1 MLPNLLRRSVIA
13 VSCGLALASCSG
25 GGNAPATPI
34 AAGDSQQP
42 QLAAQ
47 APASSASATVA
58 SVSLG
63 RSAKPASFSAGGE
76 TATLGLYS
84 SGAKQGAALSISV
97 PAPRSQMKPQTA
109 ASASPNACATYVPP
123 SIDITNPFPF
133 PIVLTSNDLKYVSI
147 LLLTKCN
154 VVGDGYNVALNEIA
168 PSAGVPTTVGDVKG
182 VKIAGPY
189 YGVTDFLARANA
201 TYTFAARST
210 SQLSFV
216 SATVNPST
224 GYPYPTSQAVTFPP
238 NTPTMLGSV
247 PTASCSSSAP
257 GPGCPNGK
265 GTMTSVALMTQTT
278 SGGSASVD
286 CFNTTDPRFAA
297 IPQSDIALFPGV
309 VKGACQFDSGSATI
323 SLGTT
328 VTFTIT
334 NPDPDTAHGLLEG
347 PPVQVPCTQVTSGNT
362 ITATCPTTGPN
373 GTGFTVGTNPT
384 TEYEY
389 FLFGNDPGPVA
400 NVQLSPSWVSVAAG
414 TASSGYT
421 FALPT
426 FATYPVTM
434 KIDGDVN
441 HNLSMSELTPTACTP
456 GGQQNDMTQIAPGTI
471 LVNCATGHQQGI
483 DVTYNGGT
491 WQYQHNGIV
500 GQNQDCDASCV
511 AYAAIDLYDA
521 TGTTLV
527 QGDGSGATINGA
539 SNALATIDPIAIV
552 DPVSGALEDPNG
564 VTVNLP
570 LADAG
575 GNATVLKVTE
585 ANINALNDTSVVF
598 NFTQPTYGPLFGLNV
613 YYGGSQFV
621 TSGSPFLPVGNTN
634 GLAHLPYGVGL
645 DIQAN
650 QLGGTG
656 LLFISPPEPP
666 GSHAPPAGIV
676 NVVIPQAGSSAPPSP
691 LPSAFAMRRR
701 VP

>member
-63 RSAKPASFSAGGE
+63 KSAKPASFSAGGE
-76 TATLGLYS
+76 TATLGLFS
-84 SGAKQGAALSISV
+84 SGARQGAALSISV

-109 ASASPNACATYVPP
+109 TSASPNACATYVPP

-483 DVTYNGGT
+483 DVTYDGGT

-575 GNATVLKVTE
+575 GTATVLKVTE

>member
-1 MLPNLLRRSVIA
+1 MSRTLLSRSLFAISFGFV
-13 VSCGLALASCSG
+13 LASCSG
-25 GGNAPATPI
+25 GGGAPSAPT
-34 AAGDSQQP
+34 AAGDARQP
-42 QLAAQ
+42 QQLEQTQAA
-47 APASSASATVA
+47 APSAIVA
-58 SVSLG
+58 SVSLSK
-63 RSAKPASFSAGGE
+63 SAKPASFSAGGE
-76 TATLGLYS
+76 TATLGLYA
-84 SGAKQGAALSISV
+84 SGAKPGAALSIGV
-97 PAPRSQMKPQTA
+97 PAPRSLMKSQ
-109 ASASPNACATYVPP
+109 ASSSTSCATYLPP
-123 SIDITNPFPF
+123 SIDISNPFPF
-133 PIVLTSNDLKYVSI
+133 PIVLTSQDLKYVYI
-147 LLLTKCN
+147 LILTKCN
-154 VVGDGYNVALNEIA
+154 VVGDGYNVALNQIR
-168 PSAGVPTTVGDVKG
+168 PSVGSPTTIGDVKG

-189 YGVTDFLARANA
+189 FGVTDFLARTNA
-201 TYTFAARST
+201 SYTFAPHST

-216 SATVNPST
+216 SATVDPNT

-247 PTASCSSSAP
+247 KTASCSTSAP
-257 GPGCPNGK
+257 GPGCPNGS
-265 GTMTSVALMTQTT
+265 GTRTSVALTTQTS

-286 CFNTTDPRFAA
+286 CFDENDPRFKA
-297 IPQSDIALFPGV
+297 IPQSDITLFPGV
-309 VKGACQFDSGSATI
+309 VKGACQFNSGSATI
-323 SLGTT
+323 ALGTT

-362 ITATCPTTGPN
+362 ITATCPTTGPS
-373 GTGFTVGTNPT
+373 GTGFTVGTNQA

-389 FLFGNDPGPVA
+389 FLFGNDPGPTA

-441 HNLSMSELTPTACTP
+441 NNLSMSELTPTACTP
-456 GGQQNDMTQIAPGTI
+456 GGQQNDMTQVAPGTI

-491 WQYQHNGIV
+491 WQYQHNGIT
-500 GQNQDCDASCV
+500 GQNQDCDAFCV

-521 TGTTLV
+521 TGTTLL
-527 QGDGSGATINGA
+527 QGDGPGATINGT
-539 SNALATIDPIAIV
+539 SNALATINPIAII
-552 DPVSGALEDPNG
+552 DPSSGALEDPNG
-564 VTVNLP
+564 QTVNLP
-570 LADAG
+570 LADING
-575 GNATVLKVTE
+575 TATGLKVTE
-585 ANINALNDTSVVF
+585 ANINALNNTSVVF
-598 NFTQPTYGPLFGLNV
+598 DFTQPTNGALFGLNV

-666 GSHAPPAGIV
+666 GSHAPPSGIV
-676 NVVIPQAGSSAPPSP
+676 NVVIPQVGSSASP
-691 LPSAFAMRRR
+691 GPAPSAYAVRRR

>member
-1 MLPNLLRRSVIA
+1 MLSSLLRRSVIV

-25 GGNAPATPI
+25 GGNAPSTPI
-34 AAGDSQQP
+34 AAGGSQQP
-42 QLAAQ
+42 QQVAQ
-47 APASSASATVA
+47 APATTASATVA
-58 SVSLG
+58 SVSLAS
-63 RSAKPASFSAGGE
+63 SAKPASFSAGGE

-97 PAPRSQMKPQTA
+97 PAPRSLMTTQTT

-133 PIVLTSNDLKYVSI
+133 PIVLTSNDLKYVYI
-147 LLLTKCN
+147 LILTKCN
-154 VVGDGYNVALNEIA
+154 VTMDAYNVALNQIA
-168 PSAGVPTTVGDVKG
+168 PSVGASTTIGDVKG
-182 VKIAGPY
+182 VQISGPY
-189 YGVTDFLARANA
+189 FGITDFRARSSAS
-201 TYTFAARST
+201 YTFAPHST
-210 SQLSFV
+210 SQLSFIAAV
-216 SATVNPST
+216 VDSG
-224 GYPYPTSQAVTFPP
+224 GYPSSTSQVVTFTP
-238 NTPTMLGSV
+238 NTPT
-247 PTASCSSSAP
+247 
-257 GPGCPNGK
+257 
-265 GTMTSVALMTQTT
+265 SVALTTQTT

-286 CFNTTDPRFAA
+286 CFNTSDPRYKAN
-297 IPQSDIALFPGV
+297 ISPQDIALFPGV
-309 VKGACQFDSGSATI
+309 VKGACVFDSGNSTI

-362 ITATCPTTGPN
+362 ITATCPTTGPS
-373 GTGFTVGTNPT
+373 GTGIVVGTSSA

-456 GGQQNDMTQIAPGTI
+456 GGQQNDMTQVAPGTI

-527 QGDGSGATINGA
+527 QGDGSGATINGT
-539 SNALATIDPIAIV
+539 SNALATIDPIAII
-552 DPVSGALEDPNG
+552 DPASGALEDPNG
-564 VTVNLP
+564 QTVNLP
-570 LADAG
+570 LADTG
-575 GNATVLKVTE
+575 GTATVLKVTE

-676 NVVIPQAGSSAPPSP
+676 NVVIPQAGSYASP
-691 LPSAFAMRRR
+691 GPVPSADAMRRR
-701 VP
+701 LP